1 MDNLIVVV
9 DNIKDWRP
17 YFPSDQIVPVQ
28 RYLFDR
34 TFQEN
39 RNLRV
44 INLCNKNSYLK
55 HGYYCSMLAEARNH
69 RVIPKLKTLNDLSKK
84 KIYLQDLEDFREI
97 IERLGQKLDKKGTG
111 EEQIRFKIHFS
122 KTVEKRFEELGR
134 KIFEY
139 YPCPILE
146 VELAHKDDG
155 WKILAV
161 EQLGL
166 RDLAESEEDFFADS
180 LDKYSAK
187 LWRLPKNRKLYQY
200 DMAVLLDPE
209 EEQAPSD
216 EAALKK
222 FKAACERNGL
232 YCEMITSK
240 DISKLYEFDALF
252 IRRTTSIRNSTY
264 RMAKIAE
271 SEGIAVI
278 DDPSSIL
285 KCTNK
290 IFISNM
296 LDRIGVP
303 SIPGEFVSDAKEETV
318 DHLIAEYGLPL
329 VIKIPDGSFSVGVK
343 KAADKEE
350 AKQVISDFLKKSDLV
365 LVQKFLYTDYDW
377 RVGVLDKKALFA
389 CQYFMSENHWQIYN
403 HEKDKQSEEFSGN
416 FKTYPVDEIPQKVLN
431 VAVKAASRVGNG
443 LYGVD
448 LKEDREGNVYVV
460 EINDNPN
467 IDSGIEDL
475 VLGDELY
482 DRLVHWF
489 IREIKIKKGV
499 L

>member
-34 TFQEN
+34 GFQEN
-39 RNLRV
+39 QNLRV
-44 INLCNKNSYLK
+44 INLCNKNGYLK

-69 RVIPKLKTLNDLSKK
+69 KVIPKLKTLNDLSKK
-84 KIYLQDLEDFREI
+84 TIYLQDLVDFHEI
-97 IERLGQKLDKKGTG
+97 IDKLGKKLEKAGKTG
-111 EEQIRFKIHFS
+111 PIEFKTYFS
-122 KTVEKRFEELGR
+122 RTQEKEFEELGR
-134 KIFEY
+134 KVFEY

-146 VELAHKDDG
+146 VSLICKDSQ
-155 WKILAV
+155 WRVNSV
-161 EQLGL
+161 EQLGM
-166 RDLAESEEDFFADS
+166 RDLKEGEEDFFAAS

-187 LWRLPKNRKLYQY
+187 IWRLPKNRKLYQY
-200 DMAVLLDPE
+200 DMAILLDPDE
-209 EEQAPSD
+209 PQAPSD
-216 EAALKK
+216 QGALKK
-222 FKAACERNGL
+222 IKSACERNGM
-232 YCEMITSK
+232 YCETITTK
-240 DISKLYEFDALF
+240 DVSRLSEFDALF
-252 IRRTTSIRNSTY
+252 IRKTTSIQNSTY

-278 DDPSSIL
+278 DDPGSIL

-290 IFISNM
+290 IYISNL

-303 SIPGEFVSDAKEETV
+303 SIPGDFVSDAKDETV
-318 DHLIAEYGLPL
+318 DRLAQEFGLPL
-329 VIKIPDGSFSVGVK
+329 VVKIPDGSFSVGVK
-343 KAADKEE
+343 KAADKDE
-350 AKQVISDFLKKSDLV
+350 AKKVIGDFLKKSDLV
-365 LVQKFLYTDYDW
+365 LVQKFLFTEYDW

-403 HEKDKQSEEFSGN
+403 HDKDKESEEFSGN
-416 FKTYPVDEIPQKVLN
+416 FKTHRVEDVPERVLK
-431 VAVKAASRVGNG
+431 VAVKAASKIGNG

-448 LKEDREGNVYVV
+448 LKEDKEGNVYVV

-467 IDSGIEDL
+467 IDSGVEDL
-475 VLGDELY
+475 ALGDELY
-482 DRLVHWF
+482 DRVVQWF
-489 IREIKIKKGV
+489 IKEIKIKKA